1 MNYKIIEYTELAELL
16 DKLNILPGNQ
26 FCFLPENLNETVKS
40 EDFIY
45 SVTTT
50 DLNKVLKKESRGISY
65 LTNDKP
71 LLRSRKS
78 SDWFGPTILIGFSVL
93 SENPQLI
100 EISISLISSYLYDLF
115 KGSGGNKK
123 VKFDIV
129 IGNENNKSFKKISY
143 EGDIDGVKELNSIIK
158 NLKK

>member
-1 MNYKIIEYTELAELL
+1 M
-16 DKLNILPGNQ
+16 
-26 FCFLPENLNETVKS
+26 
-40 EDFIY
+40 
-45 SVTTT
+45 
-50 DLNKVLKKESRGISY
+50 
-65 LTNDKP
+65 
-71 LLRSRKS
+71 
-78 SDWFGPTILIGFSVL
+78 IGFSVL